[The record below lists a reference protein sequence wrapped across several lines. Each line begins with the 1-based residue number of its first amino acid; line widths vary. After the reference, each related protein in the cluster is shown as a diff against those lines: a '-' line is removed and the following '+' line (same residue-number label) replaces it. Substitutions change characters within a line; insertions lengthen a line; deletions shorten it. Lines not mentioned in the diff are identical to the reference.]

1 MASTIPVILQ
11 ADFKNLAQRLP
22 RAGRQGPPS
31 LEARWKGVE
40 KNLLKF
46 LFLVL
51 TTRTNVRYYN
61 SYTCKRRIVMTKRKL
76 PAVSPAETEILRI
89 VWQLDKATV
98 QNVCNRLPAKRKITY
113 ATVQTQLRRLEKKG
127 YLKHQTKGKAH
138 VFFAAVDSGDVIK
151 RSVGDFLDKLFGGD
165 PVPLM
170 QYLAEHG
177 KINADDIE
185 KLKQLVSK
193 D

>member
-1 MASTIPVILQ
+1 
-11 ADFKNLAQRLP
+11 
-22 RAGRQGPPS
+22 
-31 LEARWKGVE
+31 
-40 KNLLKF
+40 
-46 LFLVL
+46 
-51 TTRTNVRYYN
+51 
-61 SYTCKRRIVMTKRKL
+61 MTKRKL

-89 VWQLDKATV
+89 VWQLNKATV

-127 YLKHQTKGKAH
+127 YLKHRIKGKAH
-138 VFFAAVDSGDVIK
+138 VFFAAVNSGDVIK

-185 KLKQLVSK
+185 KLKQLICK
-193 D
+193 